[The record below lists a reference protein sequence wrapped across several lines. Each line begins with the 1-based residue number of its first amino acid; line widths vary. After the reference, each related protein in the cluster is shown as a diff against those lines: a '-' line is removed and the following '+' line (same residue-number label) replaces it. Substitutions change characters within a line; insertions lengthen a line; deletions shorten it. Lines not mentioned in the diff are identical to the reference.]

1 MLSVCRSFH
10 IVGSASG
17 GCILRQ
23 LVANE
28 RMLSP
33 GRLVE
38 RESDAGVVESLAD
51 EVTALGRDVG
61 VFFTEDLCG
70 SVNSAADV

>member
-1 MLSVCRSFH
+1 MN
-10 IVGSASG
+10 
-17 GCILRQ
+17 ILRQ

-38 RESDAGVVESLAD
+38 RERHAGVVQGLAD
-51 EVTALGRDVG
+51 EVAALGRDVG
-61 VFFTEDLCG
+61 VFFTEDLCD
-70 SVNSAADV
+70 VNQ